1 MKVAKPLLMVAGGL
15 LVGLTLPWVAP
26 RAVHAAASELVE
38 LTNTAA
44 NPAVTRDI
52 SKDASQ
58 IVHLTTLGKALVNA
72 ATMTQLHQ
80 YLPGGTFGPPYVV
93 PAGQSLVI
101 TSIEASV
108 ITAGDNFLNLYDNTT
123 IGQREYWYLPNVGLT
138 QLQFPSGFVYP
149 AGSSVYVY
157 IGGQTTTQ
165 MVVDVHGYLTT
176 TNTPTGQVGPLTSA
190 K

>member
-1 MKVAKPLLMVAGGL
+1 MNFVKPALMIGGVL

-26 RAVHAAASELVE
+26 KAVHAAVDTLVE
-38 LTNTAA
+38 VTNTD
-44 NPAVTRDI
+44 NKPAITEDVSRE
-52 SKDASQ
+52 ASQ
-58 IVHLTTLGKALVNA
+58 IVHLTTLNKAEVNA
-72 ATMTQLHQ
+72 ATMTQLYQ
-80 YLPGGTFGPPYVV
+80 YIPGGTFGPPYVV
-93 PAGQSLVI
+93 PAGKSLVI

-108 ITAGDNFLNLYDNTT
+108 ITAGDNYLNLYDNTT
-123 IGQREYWYLPNVGLT
+123 IGQREYWYLPNIGLT

-165 MVVDVHGYLTT
+165 MVVDVHGYLT
-176 TNTPTGQVGPLTSA
+176 S